1 MSNYS
6 TQNNYLSICEYL
18 HRVLNVS
25 IFIPQPRYFFFN
37 TFIKS
42 VAKYMNTIYL

>member
-6 TQNNYLSICEYL
+6 TQNNYLSICEFL
-18 HRVLNVS
+18 HRVLNIFS
-25 IFIPQPRYFFFN
+25 FIPQPIYFFFY